1 MGKIRASWASSP
13 RGYLVAPSAGGKR
26 AEEERLGHCRDSLEP
41 PMPAVPQGWGRQ
53 MQERASSTEP
63 GMFAVSVRLFWAL
76 LLLLQSLWKLHV
88 PGSVWKHDEF
98 FKGDV
103 P

>member
-1 MGKIRASWASSP
+1 
-13 RGYLVAPSAGGKR
+13 
-26 AEEERLGHCRDSLEP
+26 
-41 PMPAVPQGWGRQ
+41 
-53 MQERASSTEP
+53 
-63 GMFAVSVRLFWAL
+63 MFAVSVRLFWAL